1 MKHSHLAFI
10 SGFLLFVIL
19 AISWCGKK
27 SQTEVTGSPTPAQT
41 SSPSSAALSP
51 SPSASTPVAQPSTQ
65 PSSKTSSP
73 EFQKVAS
80 KVGPAV
86 ILVTVFDRSGRLLR
100 TGTGFFIS
108 EDGRFVTN
116 SHIVEGGAN
125 AVAKSADGK
134 IRNVTG
140 VLTSSDELD
149 LAVLK
154 AETKTGVPFLPLK
167 KGSERQTDT
176 SVAVIGSSLVRR
188 EQPLATATIS
198 ARRSDQ
204 RGDRLETSNPISN
217 DAEGSPVVDASGE
230 VLGIV
235 TPTRAQGT
243 IEAVVRPASTLESLL
258 AQIKPDTKAR
268 WAAASSGSLSPQPNP
283 SPQPSARAAGENRKS
298 KLTYNPAPRY
308 PPDARLS
315 RVSGSGR
322 FRIIFSADGA
332 ARDVRVIESTGKPVL
347 DQAAADSLRQW
358 KSEPGH
364 EWSVVVPITFKP

>member
-1 MKHSHLAFI
+1 MKHSHLALI
-10 SGFLLFVIL
+10 SGFVLFVIL

-27 SQTEVTGSPTPAQT
+27 PQTEVTGLPTPAQT
-41 SSPSSAALSP
+41 SSPAASAALSP
-51 SPSASTPVAQPSTQ
+51 SPSASAPVAQLPKP
-65 PSSKTSSP
+65 PSSKAPSP
-73 EFQKVAS
+73 ELQKVAS

-86 ILVTVFDRSGRLLR
+86 ILVTVFDPSGRLLR

-116 SHIVEGGAN
+116 SHIVEGAAN

-140 VLTSSDELD
+140 VLTSSEELD

-154 AETKTGVPFLPLK
+154 AETKTGVPFLPLNK
-167 KGSERQTDT
+167 VSERQTGT

-188 EQPLATATIS
+188 EQPLATTMIS
-198 ARRSDQ
+198 APRSDQ
-204 RGDRLETSNPISN
+204 RDDRLEISNPISN
-217 DAEGSPVVDASGE
+217 GAEGSPVVDVNGE

-235 TPTRAQGT
+235 TPTREQG
-243 IEAVVRPASTLESLL
+243 ASGSVVRPASTLESLL

-268 WAAASSGSLSPQPNP
+268 WAAASIESPSPQPNP
-283 SPQPSARAAGENRKS
+283 SARAAGDNRKS

-308 PPDARLS
+308 PPEARLS

-332 ARDVRVIESTGKPVL
+332 ARDVQVIQSTGKSVL

-358 KSEPGH
+358 KSESGH

>member
-1 MKHSHLAFI
+1 MKPSHLALI
-10 SGFLLFVIL
+10 SGFLLFIIL
-19 AISWCGKK
+19 AISWYGKK
-27 SQTEVTGSPTPAQT
+27 PQTEVTGSPTPAQT
-41 SSPSSAALSP
+41 SSPSAFAALPP
-51 SPSASTPVAQPSTQ
+51 SPSASGAVAQPSPP

-86 ILVTVFDRSGRLLR
+86 ILVTVFDPSGRLVR

-134 IRNVTG
+134 IRNVIG

-154 AETKTGVPFLPLK
+154 AETKTGVPFLLLSK
-167 KGSERQTDT
+167 VSEQTGT

-188 EQPLATATIS
+188 EQPLAAATIS
-198 ARRSDQ
+198 AQRSDQ
-204 RGDRLETSNPISN
+204 RADRLETSNPISN
-217 DAEGSPVVDASGE
+217 DAEGSPVVDVNGV

-235 TPTRAQGT
+235 TPTREQGAIGT
-243 IEAVVRPASTLESLL
+243 VVRPASTLESLL
-258 AQIKPDTKAR
+258 VQIKPDAKAR
-268 WAAASSGSLSPQPNP
+268 WAAASIESSSPQPNP
-283 SPQPSARAAGENRKS
+283 SPQPSARAAADNRKS

-308 PPDARLS
+308 PPEARLS
-315 RVSGSGR
+315 RISGSGR
-322 FRIIFSADGA
+322 FRIIFSADGE
-332 ARDVRVIESTGKPVL
+332 ARDVRVIQSTGKPVL

>member
-1 MKHSHLAFI
+1 MKPSHLALI

-19 AISWCGKK
+19 AISWYGKK
-27 SQTEVTGSPTPAQT
+27 PQTEVTGSPTPART
-41 SSPSSAALSP
+41 SSPSASAALSP
-51 SPSASTPVAQPSTQ
+51 SPSASAAVAQPSTP

-86 ILVTVFDRSGRLLR
+86 ILVTVFDPSGRLVR

-125 AVAKSADGK
+125 AVTKSADGK
-134 IRNVTG
+134 IRNVIG

-154 AETKTGVPFLPLK
+154 AETKTGVPFLLLSK
-167 KGSERQTDT
+167 VSEQTGT

-188 EQPLATATIS
+188 EQPLAAATIS
-198 ARRSDQ
+198 AQRSDQ
-204 RGDRLETSNPISN
+204 RADRLETSNPISN
-217 DAEGSPVVDASGE
+217 DAEGSPVVDVNGV

-235 TPTRAQGT
+235 TPTREQGAIGT
-243 IEAVVRPASTLESLL
+243 VVRPASTLESLL
-258 AQIKPDTKAR
+258 AQIRPDAKAR
-268 WAAASSGSLSPQPNP
+268 WAAASSPQPNP
-283 SPQPSARAAGENRKS
+283 SPQPSARAAADNRKS
-298 KLTYNPAPRY
+298 KLTYNPAPKY
-308 PPDARLS
+308 PPEARLS
-315 RVSGSGR
+315 RISGSGR
-322 FRIIFSADGA
+322 FRIIFSADGE
-332 ARDVRVIESTGKPVL
+332 ARDVRVIQSTGKPVL

-358 KSEPGH
+358 RSEPGH

>member
-27 SQTEVTGSPTPAQT
+27 PQTEVTGSPTPAQT

-51 SPSASTPVAQPSTQ
+51 SPSASAPVAQPSTP
-65 PSSKTSSP
+65 PSNKTSSP
-73 EFQKVAS
+73 EFQKAAS

-188 EQPLATATIS
+188 EQPLAAATIS

-204 RGDRLETSNPISN
+204 RGDRLEISNPISN

-235 TPTRAQGT
+235 TPAREQGAIGT
-243 IEAVVRPASTLESLL
+243 VVRPASTLGSLL
-258 AQIKPDTKAR
+258 AQIRSDTKPR
-268 WAAASSGSLSPQPNP
+268 WAAANSESLSPQPNP

-308 PPDARLS
+308 PPEARLS

>member
-51 SPSASTPVAQPSTQ
+51 SPSASAPVAQPSTQ

-154 AETKTGVPFLPLK
+154 AETKTGVPFLPLNK
-167 KGSERQTDT
+167 VSERQTGT

-188 EQPLATATIS
+188 EQPLAAATIS

-235 TPTRAQGT
+235 TPTREQGT
-243 IEAVVRPASTLESLL
+243 IGAVVRPASTLESLL

-268 WAAASSGSLSPQPNP
+268 WAAASSEFLSPQPNP

-308 PPDARLS
+308 PAEARLS

-347 DQAAADSLRQW
+347 DQAAADSLLQW

>member
-1 MKHSHLAFI
+1 M
-10 SGFLLFVIL
+10 
-19 AISWCGKK
+19 
-27 SQTEVTGSPTPAQT
+27 
-41 SSPSSAALSP
+41 
-51 SPSASTPVAQPSTQ
+51 
-65 PSSKTSSP
+65 
-73 EFQKVAS
+73 
-80 KVGPAV
+80 

-188 EQPLATATIS
+188 EQPLAAATIS

-204 RGDRLETSNPISN
+204 RGDRLEISNPISN

-235 TPTRAQGT
+235 TP
-243 IEAVVRPASTLESLL
+243 
-258 AQIKPDTKAR
+258 AR
-268 WAAASSGSLSPQPNP
+268 
-283 SPQPSARAAGENRKS
+283 
-298 KLTYNPAPRY
+298 
-308 PPDARLS
+308 
-315 RVSGSGR
+315 
-322 FRIIFSADGA
+322 
-332 ARDVRVIESTGKPVL
+332 
-347 DQAAADSLRQW
+347 
-358 KSEPGH
+358 
-364 EWSVVVPITFKP
+364 